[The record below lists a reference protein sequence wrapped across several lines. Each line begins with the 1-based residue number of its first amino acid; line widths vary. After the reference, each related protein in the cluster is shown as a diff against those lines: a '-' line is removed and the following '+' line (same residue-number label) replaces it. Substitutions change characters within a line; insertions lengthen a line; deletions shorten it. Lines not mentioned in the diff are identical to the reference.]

1 MEQLKIKGH
10 SGCSLNIIEGPSR
23 LLVEKYCDTPYLP
36 RLKQQQKKQSDM
48 YNLMSHSAV
57 GGIKVPHSVWE
68 NDKIVMDY
76 IYSKDFVEY
85 FECATVEDIRHL
97 VCRLINYIDM
107 ECTYCEKKVVD
118 KDVFI
123 KKLDSVYATCIKNDM
138 VDNDKAKNYVDAA
151 KEMVSSF
158 NVIELPIG
166 TCHGD
171 LTFSN
176 VLFSDSIY
184 LIDFLDSFVETPL
197 QDIVKLRQDT
207 RYHWSLLMTSH
218 NYNTAHISTVFE
230 YIDKELEK
238 RYKNAYFYKYYD
250 MLQCINI
257 LRILPYVKEYNV
269 YDRVCVI
276 LDELTKKG

>member
-1 MEQLKIKGH
+1 MEQLKIQGH
-10 SGCSLNIIEGPSR
+10 SGCSLNIIEGPSH
-23 LLVEKYCDTPYLP
+23 LLVEKCCDASYLP

-48 YNLMSHSAV
+48 YSMMSHGAV
-57 GGIKVPHSVWE
+57 GGIKVPHSTWE
-68 NDKIVMDY
+68 NNKIVMDY
-76 IYSKDFVEY
+76 IYSKDFVEF

-97 VCRLINYIDM
+97 VYCLINYIDM
-107 ECTYCEKKVVD
+107 ECMHCERKIVD

-123 KKLDSVYATCIKNDM
+123 KKLDSVYETCLKNDI
-138 VDNDKAKNYVDAA
+138 VDNDKAKNYVDIA
-151 KEMVSSF
+151 KDIVNSF

-166 TCHGD
+166 ICHGD

-176 VLFSDSIY
+176 VLFSDNIY

-218 NYNTAHISTVFE
+218 NYNGAHINTVFE

-250 MLQCINI
+250 MLQCVNI
-257 LRILPYVKEYNV
+257 LRILPYIKEHSV
-269 YDRVCVI
+269 YDRVCII
-276 LDELTKKG
+276 LDKLTKK